1 MNTHK
6 GPFIRAFF
14 LSFCS
19 WRVAKMSLAELGI
32 SPGKVETIEQVGHYV
47 DDPLAA
53 FAHLCGNKNNA
64 LLLESAEIDS
74 KDDLQS
80 LLMVDAALRMECRG
94 NRVEVKALTGNGA
107 SVLPLF
113 VDHAPDGL
121 HIKERTDTSITLVC
135 DEADGELDED
145 SRLKAASVM
154 DALRIVIN
162 KITPIRQHPHAVFLG
177 GVFAYDMLAGFE
189 KLPDVAEGENDCPDF
204 VFYLA
209 ETLIT
214 VDHQTRE
221 THLIGSV
228 FSGQDVAQQYFAI
241 AQRLEAIH
249 QQLHDMPAEPV
260 LVGANT
266 AKIADVESEAQSGQS
281 LVSDSE
287 NSNETENG
295 QSLSSFDPS
304 VEVSVDLSDEQFCN
318 HVLDLKQHILAGDI
332 FQVVPSRTF
341 SLPCPSPLLAY
352 AKLKESN
359 PSPYMFYMQDAAFSI
374 FGASPESALKYERE
388 SNQVEIYPIAGT
400 RPRGKRPD
408 GSIDRDLDSRI
419 ELNLR
424 EDTKEKSEHIM
435 LVDLARNDVAK
446 VSRPG
451 TRYVKDLLKVDRYSH
466 VMHLVSRVVGQLRDD
481 LDPLHAYQACMNMGT
496 LVGAPKVSAATLIRE
511 VEKKRRGSYGGAVGY
526 LNGQGDMDTCIVIRS
541 AFVKNGTAYIQAGA
555 GVVYDSVPQAEADE
569 TRAKAQAVI
578 GAVKAA
584 LQEEAESINVAL
596 NEGGN
601 A

>member
-1 MNTHK
+1 
-6 GPFIRAFF
+6 
-14 LSFCS
+14 
-19 WRVAKMSLAELGI
+19 MSLAELGT
-32 SPGKVETIEQVGHYV
+32 SPGKVETIEQVGHYI
-47 DDPLAA
+47 DNPLAA
-53 FAHLCGNKNNA
+53 FAHLCGNKSNA

-113 VDHAPDGL
+113 ACHAPEGL
-121 HIKERTDTSITLVC
+121 HVTERTDTSVTLLC
-135 DEADGELDED
+135 DDADSELDED

-162 KITPIRQHPHAVFLG
+162 KVTPIRQHPHAVFLG

-228 FSGQDVAQQYFAI
+228 FSGDEVAQQYFAI

-249 QQLHDMPAEPV
+249 QQLHDMPAQPV
-260 LVGANT
+260 LVNKNA
-266 AKIADVESEAQSGQS
+266 ASQSAQSGQTLS
-281 LVSDSE
+281 ATASVQ
-287 NSNETENG
+287 NG
-295 QSLSSFDPS
+295 QTLSSLDA
-304 VEVSVDLSDEQFCN
+304 SVDISDEQFCT

-374 FGASPESALKYERE
+374 FGASPESALKYESE

-408 GSIDRDLDSRI
+408 GIIDRDLVSRI

-481 LDPLHAYQACMNMGT
+481 LDALHAYQACMNMGT

-511 VEKKRRGSYGGAVGY
+511 VEQKRRGSYGGAVGY

-584 LQEEAESINVAL
+584 LQAEMKSGEPAV
-596 NEGGN
+596 NEGDN

>member
-1 MNTHK
+1 
-6 GPFIRAFF
+6 
-14 LSFCS
+14 
-19 WRVAKMSLAELGI
+19 MSLAELGI

-266 AKIADVESEAQSGQS
+266 AKIADVESEAQSEAQSGQS

>member
-1 MNTHK
+1 
-6 GPFIRAFF
+6 
-14 LSFCS
+14 
-19 WRVAKMSLAELGI
+19 MSLAELGT
-32 SPGKVETIEQVGHYV
+32 SPGKVETIEQVGHYI
-47 DDPLAA
+47 DNPLAA
-53 FAHLCGNKNNA
+53 FAHLCGNKSNA

-113 VDHAPDGL
+113 ACHAPEGL
-121 HIKERTDTSITLVC
+121 HITERTDTSVTLLC
-135 DEADGELDED
+135 DDADSELDED

-228 FSGQDVAQQYFAI
+228 FSGDEVAQQYFAI

-249 QQLHDMPAEPV
+249 QQLHDMPAKPV
-260 LVGANT
+260 LVNKNA
-266 AKIADVESEAQSGQS
+266 ASQSGQTLS
-281 LVSDSE
+281 ATPSAQ
-287 NSNETENG
+287 NG
-295 QSLSSFDPS
+295 QTLSSLDA
-304 VEVSVDLSDEQFCN
+304 SVDISDEQFCT

-374 FGASPESALKYERE
+374 FGASPESALKYESE

-408 GSIDRDLDSRI
+408 GTIDRDLDSRI

-481 LDPLHAYQACMNMGT
+481 LDALHAYQACMNMGT

-511 VEKKRRGSYGGAVGY
+511 VEQKRRGSYGGAVGY

-584 LQEEAESINVAL
+584 LQAEMKSGEPAV
-596 NEGGN
+596 NEGDN

>member
-1 MNTHK
+1 
-6 GPFIRAFF
+6 
-14 LSFCS
+14 
-19 WRVAKMSLAELGI
+19 MSLAELGI

-80 LLMVDAALRMECRG
+80 LLMVDAALRMECRD

-189 KLPDVAEGENDCPDF
+189 KLPNVAEGENDCPDF

>member
-1 MNTHK
+1 
-6 GPFIRAFF
+6 
-14 LSFCS
+14 
-19 WRVAKMSLAELGI
+19 MSLAELGI

-266 AKIADVESEAQSGQS
+266 AKITDVESEAQSGQS
-281 LVSDSE
+281 LVPDSE
-287 NSNETENG
+287 SPNETENG

>member
-1 MNTHK
+1 
-6 GPFIRAFF
+6 
-14 LSFCS
+14 
-19 WRVAKMSLAELGI
+19 MSLAELGI

-80 LLMVDAALRMECRG
+80 LLMVDAALRMECRD

-177 GVFAYDMLAGFE
+177 GAFAYDMLAGFE

-266 AKIADVESEAQSGQS
+266 AKIADVESEAQSEAQSGQS

>member
-1 MNTHK
+1 
-6 GPFIRAFF
+6 
-14 LSFCS
+14 
-19 WRVAKMSLAELGI
+19 MSLAELGI

-80 LLMVDAALRMECRG
+80 LLMVDAALRMECWD

-113 VDHAPDGL
+113 VEHAPDGL
-121 HIKERTDTSITLVC
+121 HIKERTDTSITLIC

-281 LVSDSE
+281 LASDSE
-287 NSNETENG
+287 SPNETENG